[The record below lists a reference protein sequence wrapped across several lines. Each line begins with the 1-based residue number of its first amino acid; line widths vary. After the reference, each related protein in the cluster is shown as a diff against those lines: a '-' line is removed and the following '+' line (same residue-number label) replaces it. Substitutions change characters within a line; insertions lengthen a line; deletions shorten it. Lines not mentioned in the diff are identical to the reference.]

1 MLLYGRSTN
10 KLTNF
15 FFWRKKNFVR
25 NIRKKCIYGSNQ
37 KQILRKSTDF
47 IFNLPFNWDYVF
59 LYTYTMDKNS
69 IFIYNN
75 TYFFYFVIPNPLRF
89 SHIDRNTQSLTI
101 NTFFI
106 NSNFNLFCKTIGIIF
121 KSLNRPFIFKL
132 KFKGKGYYIYK
143 NARKTITP
151 QFGHSHRFYL
161 YSYFVSVV
169 FLSKTQVL
177 LFGLVKND
185 LSTIG
190 HSVRAMRSINIFTGR
205 GVRFSRQVIYKK
217 TGKVSSYR

>member
-1 MLLYGRSTN
+1 
-10 KLTNF
+10 
-15 FFWRKKNFVR
+15 
-25 NIRKKCIYGSNQ
+25 
-37 KQILRKSTDF
+37 
-47 IFNLPFNWDYVF
+47 
-59 LYTYTMDKNS
+59 MDKNS